1 MDAQTAPRARR
12 PESPSTSRLKHQ
24 ICASVQQ
31 LAKTSTPVDYH
42 QWAPEKMRA
51 FLLDVQGC
59 HTGRSLHGLQLSAL
73 RVIESYGVDPR
84 DFLPAEMF
92 R

>member
-24 ICASVQQ
+24 ICQAVQELTRSSVP
-31 LAKTSTPVDYH
+31 LGWHNWPDDKV
-42 QWAPEKMRA
+42 RA
-51 FLLDVQGC
+51 FILDVQGC
-59 HTGRSLHGLQLSAL
+59 HTGRSLHGLQLSAE
-73 RVIESYGVDPR
+73 RVIESYGVAPR
-84 DFLPAEMF
+84 DVLPAEMF